1 MDDSVKSLETV
12 DRSCRQIRCSGRTK
26 YILPK
31 NAVML
36 LPEMDQI
43 WFY

>member
-12 DRSCRQIRCSGRTK
+12 DRSSRQVRSSSRTK

-36 LPEMDQI
+36 LPEMNQI